1 MKEEIIQTYQGKI
14 FSLYKNN
21 PIYEARKEYF
31 ENKMDEELDAVES
44 FEKSKNRRKRKHQ
57 DINLKITESLD
68 PRKTKIVE
76 LNCWVVELN
85 NHDSASIKSFAVK
98 IRSNIMVTTRFLS
111 GKMLMFTKLLL
122 KRFIYDLLET
132 FCFPDEK
139 VKKLLS
145 NIS

>member
-31 ENKMDEELDAVES
+31 ENKMDEELDAGES
-44 FEKSKNRRKRKHQ
+44 FEKSKNRRKRKQQ

-68 PRKTKIVE
+68 PRKTKM
-76 LNCWVVELN
+76 VVELN

-122 KRFIYDLLET
+122 KRFIYDLVEK
-132 FCFPDEK
+132 FCFPVGK
-139 VKKLLS
+139 VKKFLNS
-145 NIS
+145 IS

>member
-1 MKEEIIQTYQGKI
+1 MKEEIIQTHQGKI

-44 FEKSKNRRKRKHQ
+44 FEKSKSRRKRKQQ

-68 PRKTKIVE
+68 PRKTKM
-76 LNCWVVELN
+76 VVELN

-98 IRSNIMVTTRFLS
+98 IRSNIMVATRFLS

-122 KRFIYDLLET
+122 KRFIYDLVEK
-132 FCFPDEK
+132 FCFPVGK
-139 VKKLLS
+139 VKKFLS
-145 NIS
+145 NTS